1 MEHKLLDKL
10 MPNTLNPKEVQDRID
25 KFLSANPNIDENS
38 FNEILADIEL
48 VGLAKGFRTRQELN
62 LEIDKIVL

>member
-10 MPNTLNPKEVQDRID
+10 MPNTLNPKEVQDKID
-25 KFLSANPNIDENS
+25 KFLSANPSIDENA
-38 FNEILADIEL
+38 FNEILGDIEL
-48 VGLAKGFRTRQELN
+48 IGFAKGFRTGQELN